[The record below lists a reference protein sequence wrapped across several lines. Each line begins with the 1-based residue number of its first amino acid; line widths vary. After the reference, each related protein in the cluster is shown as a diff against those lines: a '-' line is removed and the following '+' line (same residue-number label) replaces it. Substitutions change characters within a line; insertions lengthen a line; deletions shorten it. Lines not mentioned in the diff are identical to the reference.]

1 MCCISVLLQL
11 VSSLSFYCLF
21 FLWCFLRVIKE
32 EDKCSGHSHLSPV
45 ALIGKHLGCAVETK
59 SLSEEGRVEVN
70 D

>member
-1 MCCISVLLQL
+1 MLLQL
-11 VSSLSFYCLF
+11 VSSLSFYCLL

-32 EDKCSGHSHLSPV
+32 EDKDSGHSHLSPV
-45 ALIGKHLGCAVETK
+45 ALIGKHPGYAVETK